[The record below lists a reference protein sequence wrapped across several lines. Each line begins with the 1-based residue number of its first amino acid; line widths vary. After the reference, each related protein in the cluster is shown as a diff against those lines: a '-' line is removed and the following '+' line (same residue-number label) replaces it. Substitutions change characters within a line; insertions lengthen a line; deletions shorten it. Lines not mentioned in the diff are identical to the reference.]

1 MERTLVVVFDNEK
14 KAYEGKNALWKLDD
28 EGSIVL
34 YASAVIV
41 KNADGTTRVKE
52 GDESG
57 PVATLLST
65 TIGGLT
71 GLLGGPAASA
81 VGAISGFA
89 LGGAW
94 DIDNIRIGEDFIE
107 DVKKVLTPNKVA
119 LVAEVDEDWTA
130 PVDTRM
136 EAIGGLVFRRAL
148 SDVRTQMNEQDIAAM
163 KADIAQMK
171 AEATNANAERKAKL
185 QIKIDT
191 LNDKIETQYEKAED
205 RRKAFLKERA
215 AKREVLKKK
224 AAAAGQAVRNLAN
237 TPV

>member
-34 YASAVIV
+34 YASAVVV

-57 PVATLLST
+57 PVATLVST

-81 VGAISGFA
+81 VGAMSGFA

-130 PVDTRM
+130 PVDSRM
-136 EAIGGLVFRRAL
+136 EALGGLVFRRAL

-171 AEATNANAERKAKL
+171 AEAANANAERKAKL

-224 AAAAGQAVRNLAN
+224 TAAAGKALRNLAN